1 MLTQEQIPSLIQATA
16 YDPSGDKIGSVKQV
30 YLDDRTDSPQ
40 FATVHTGLFG
50 LKESFVPLEGAELRG
65 DRVVV
70 GVDKAQV
77 KDAPSI
83 DPDGS
88 DGSLTPTQV
97 AELYRHYQLPNQA
110 SGTRDT
116 YAADVD
122 RDRGTAVGE
131 TYEGRSG
138 QHYESDGGN
147 VRHTGRETRE
157 TRETRDSRGSRDDNA
172 MTRSEERLNV
182 GTSTE
187 EAGRARLR
195 KYVVT
200 ENEKHTVPVSH
211 ERVRVEREPI
221 TDANRGEAFSGPAI
235 SEAEHEV
242 TLHAEKPVV
251 EKEAVPVE
259 RVRLGTET
267 VTEEK
272 TVGGQVRKERI
283 ETDER

>member
-1 MLTQEQIPSLIQATA
+1 MSLTQDQIPSLIQSTA
-16 YDPSGDKIGSVKQV
+16 YDPSGDKIGAVKQV
-30 YLDDRTDSPQ
+30 YLDDRTDQPQ

-50 LKESFVPLEGAELRG
+50 LKETFVPLEGAQLQG

-70 GVDKAQV
+70 PVDKAQV
-77 KDAPSI
+77 KDAPNI

-97 AELYRHYQLPNQA
+97 AELYRHYHLPTA
-110 SGTRDT
+110 PSGTRDT

-122 RDRGTAVGE
+122 HEHTGHQAT
-131 TYEGRSG
+131 G

-147 VRHTGRETRE
+147 VRHTERERST
-157 TRETRDSRGSRDDNA
+157 GRDDNA
-172 MTRSEERLNV
+172 MTRSEERLRV
-182 GTSTE
+182 GTETH

-200 ENEKHTVPVSH
+200 EEERHTVPVSH

-221 TDANRGEAFSGPAI
+221 TEANRDAALSGPAI

-259 RVRLGTET
+259 RVRLNTET

-272 TVGGQVRKERI
+272 TVGGKVRKEQI

>member
-1 MLTQEQIPSLIQATA
+1 MLTQEQIPSLIQSTA
-16 YDPSGDKIGSVKQV
+16 YDSSGDKIGSVKQV
-30 YLDDRTDSPQ
+30 YLDDRTDRPQ

-70 GVDKAQV
+70 PVDKAQV

-83 DPDGS
+83 DPEGS

-97 AELYRHYQLPNQA
+97 AELYRHYRLPTQP

-122 RDRGTAVGE
+122 RESDDHRH
-131 TYEGRSG
+131 G

-147 VRHTGRETRE
+147 VRFSGRETR
-157 TRETRDSRGSRDDNA
+157 TGRDDDNA

-182 GTSTE
+182 GTETH

-200 ENEKHTVPVSH
+200 ENEQHTVPVSR
-211 ERVRVEREPI
+211 ERVTVEREPI
-221 TDANRGEAFSGPAI
+221 TDANRGQAFSGPAI

-242 TLHAEKPVV
+242 TLHEERPVV

-267 VTEEK
+267 VTEEQ

-283 ETDER
+283 DTDER

>member
-1 MLTQEQIPSLIQATA
+1 MVTQEQIPSLIDSTA
-16 YDPSGDKIGSVKQV
+16 YDPSGDKIGAIKQV
-30 YLDDRTDSPQ
+30 YLDDRTDQPQ

-50 LKESFVPLEGAELRG
+50 LRETFVPLDGAELRG
-65 DRVVV
+65 DRLVVP
-70 GVDKAQV
+70 VDKSQV
-77 KDAPSI
+77 KDAPRI

-88 DGSLTPTQV
+88 EGALTPTQV
-97 AELYRHYQLPNQA
+97 AELYRHYHLPTTP

-122 RDRGTAVGE
+122 RDTDRDRDHG
-131 TYEGRSG
+131 GRRSEHG
-138 QHYESDGGN
+138 
-147 VRHTGRETRE
+147 TGRT
-157 TRETRDSRGSRDDNA
+157 DDA
-172 MTRSEERLNV
+172 MTRSEERLHV
-182 GTSTE
+182 GTETH
-187 EAGRARLR
+187 EAGQVRLR
-195 KYVVT
+195 KHVVT
-200 ENEKHTVPVSH
+200 ENVQKTVPVSH

-221 TDANRGEAFSGPAI
+221 SEANREQAFSGPAI

-267 VTEEK
+267 VTEEQ

-283 ETDER
+283 DTDER

>member
-1 MLTQEQIPSLIQATA
+1 MLSQEQITALIDATA
-16 YDPSGDKIGSVKQV
+16 YDPSGDKIGSIKQV
-30 YLDDRTDSPQ
+30 YLDDRTDQPQ

-50 LKESFVPLEGAELRG
+50 LKETFVPLESAQVDG

-70 GVDKAQV
+70 AVDKQQV

-83 DPDGS
+83 DPDGH
-88 DGSLTPTQV
+88 DGALTPEQV
-97 AELYRHYQLPNQA
+97 AELYQHYRIPSQA
-110 SGTRDT
+110 TGTRDT
-116 YAADVD
+116 YAGRQEGADA
-122 RDRGTAVGE
+122 RHETERG
-131 TYEGRSG
+131 RHSG
-138 QHYESDGGN
+138 
-147 VRHTGRETRE
+147 
-157 TRETRDSRGSRDDNA
+157 DDNA

-182 GTSTE
+182 GTETH

-200 ENEKHTVPVSH
+200 ENVQTTVPVSH
-211 ERVRVEREPI
+211 EEVRIEREPI
-221 TDANRGEAFSGPAI
+221 TEANRGQAFDGPAI

-267 VTEEK
+267 VTEQR
-272 TVGGQVRKERI
+272 TVGGEVRKERI
-283 ETDER
+283 DTDGVDESR

>member
-1 MLTQEQIPSLIQATA
+1 MLTQEQIPSLIQSTA
-16 YDPSGDKIGSVKQV
+16 YDPSGDKIGAIKQV

-50 LKESFVPLEGAELRG
+50 LKESFVPLEGAELQG

-70 GVDKAQV
+70 PVDKAQV

-97 AELYRHYQLPNQA
+97 AELYRHYHMSA
-110 SGTRDT
+110 TSSGTRDA
-116 YAADVD
+116 YPADVD
-122 RDRGTAVGE
+122 SDRGRAVGE
-131 TYEGRSG
+131 THESRTG
-138 QHYESDGGN
+138 QHYESDGGK
-147 VRHTGRETRE
+147 VRHTGRETR
-157 TRETRDSRGSRDDNA
+157 GGHDDDA
-172 MTRSEERLNV
+172 MTRSEERLDV
-182 GTSTE
+182 GTETHE
-187 EAGRARLR
+187 VGRARLR

-200 ENEKHTVPVSH
+200 EQEQHTVPVTR
-211 ERVRVEREPI
+211 ERVKVEREPI
-221 TDANRGEAFSGPAI
+221 TDANRGSAFDGPAI

-242 TLHAEKPVV
+242 VLHAERPVV
-251 EKEAVPVE
+251 EKETVPVE

-267 VTEEK
+267 VTREE